1 MTTRT
6 KAAPPPTAAAAARRR
21 PGTGRRHL
29 PALPTPLPSGVLRPA
44 GSARKLPSGREG
56 ALTAAATAAPA
67 TGGAAAAPGTP
78 GTPPGAHPACAGDLR
93 RTSPALRPERA
104 PARATTPAAGAS
116 LLADRGR
123 AGRETSTGSGLP
135 ARDLPAGPAGHRT
148 TGEGA

>member
-1 MTTRT
+1 
-6 KAAPPPTAAAAARRR
+6 
-21 PGTGRRHL
+21 
-29 PALPTPLPSGVLRPA
+29 
-44 GSARKLPSGREG
+44 
-56 ALTAAATAAPA
+56 
-67 TGGAAAAPGTP
+67 
-78 GTPPGAHPACAGDLR
+78 GTPPGAYPACAGDLR

>member
-29 PALPTPLPSGVLRPA
+29 PALPTPLPSGPSGVLRPA

-56 ALTAAATAAPA
+56 ALTAAATGAP
-67 TGGAAAAPGTP
+67 AAAPGTP

-116 LLADRGR
+116 LLADGGR

-135 ARDLPAGPAGHRT
+135 ARDLPAGPAGHCT